1 LPFATTGPAAQDFYV
16 TGHPWSA
23 CYLLDGK
30 KPVLFESGYTCA
42 GRLYEESI
50 RTVLGKREPS
60 ILFLTHVH
68 YDHCG
73 ATGYLKRAFP
83 SLLVAASER
92 AARIMER
99 PNAWAL
105 MGELSAD
112 AVSFVSETLE
122 VDRSKLIDA
131 PFEPF
136 GVDLVLG
143 DGQTVELGNT
153 TVQVLASPG
162 HTRDMLSYYIPE
174 RKILIATEAVGVQ
187 DMTGRIIIAALTDYD
202 AYVASLER
210 LSSLPVEVLC
220 QGHRLVWTGAGEVRD
235 YFARAM
241 AAAKSFREQVTRLLG
256 EEQGSVE
263 RVVAR
268 IKVEEYDANP
278 YPKQQEAAYL
288 INLRVRVDSLARGS
302 KERGPGP

>member
-1 LPFATTGPAAQDFYV
+1 
-16 TGHPWSA
+16 
-23 CYLLDGK
+23 
-30 KPVLFESGYTCA
+30 
-42 GRLYEESI
+42 
-50 RTVLGKREPS
+50 
-60 ILFLTHVH
+60 
-68 YDHCG
+68 
-73 ATGYLKRAFP
+73 
-83 SLLVAASER
+83 
-92 AARIMER
+92 MER